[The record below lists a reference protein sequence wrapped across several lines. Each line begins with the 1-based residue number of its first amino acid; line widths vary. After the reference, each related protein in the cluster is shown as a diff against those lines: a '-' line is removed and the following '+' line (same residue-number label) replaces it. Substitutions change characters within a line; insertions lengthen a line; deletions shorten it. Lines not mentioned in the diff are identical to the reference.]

1 MGAEG
6 AGRIGEVARG
16 SVGGDELHEEH
27 QVRV

>member
-6 AGRIGEVARG
+6 TGCVGEVARG
-16 SVGGDELHEEH
+16 SVGGDELDEEQ